1 MIPARIERHE
11 LMSLRRVLLLEEV
24 KKTLRLY
31 NDSPN
36 SDVYLLVVDHE
47 LDQGN
52 NFTKM
57 EFTYMF

>member
-47 LDQGN
+47 LDQGK